1 VGRLAGAFEVTPR
14 AASGRRWN
22 LEAHPC
28 AETHMKQRHNNLA
41 RGRGMSLIELLV
53 VMVILTVGIFAVI
66 RIFPQGFTFI
76 NHARNVTLAG
86 RLAQGE
92 VERWKGA
99 SENVP
104 DGIEAERFADGSIWT
119 DYNPNDLSNAD
130 PDPAKGLLPPNPTA
144 QDYWDWSN
152 VNRTRLVRGETTL
165 IPSPTQ
171 VPYSG
176 SDNRAYSIYNL
187 KFAPVEFD
195 ANNGHKPP
203 PGGQFPDQFVL
214 IYADPM
220 PRVNVTGLSGDDLDN
235 ALDDLNNSSYAVDYD
250 NGTLYFNKSW
260 TDRVFKISYN
270 YWDGGVLHNATD
282 VITVPSSGPW
292 PAPLD
297 GTVTVAQGGPP
308 NGLSHKPD
316 DYSEQ
321 VARKFIYVP
330 TSQSGTDFSLWD
342 PYQFTLLNT
351 YNTLPFA
358 PTIGFNPRGSNR
370 TVRTNLGT
378 RPLRAHIDYEVA
390 DWHVIH
396 EDRTIP
402 SPSAVNADGYAI
414 RMTLPSLK
422 ATGRQYNTVN
432 AIAGAPNSAIVTAPY
447 SGLTTGLAG
456 YSVVALDLTD
466 NTLMLNST
474 ASGDG
479 GLLVDY
485 GTGTV
490 TVPAAVTKYT
500 PFGNS
505 LTGQDIRGHMVR
517 FFYQAVGDW
526 AVQVS
531 KAWSSYQ
538 RMSEASGFQ
547 NLQYNN
553 FAAEIVPP
561 TGPSAGHPDAVIP
574 NKWSAVL
581 TFPRSNAGQSVSVSF
596 IWADK
601 DNVTHEVTGR
611 QYKLPEFA
619 ALNTGYPYI
628 VVPFANP
635 GEYTPPAGDLQWNN
649 PSFTF
654 VNGASMKVRVI
665 WRENPR
671 RWESRDLETFLTRE

>member
-1 VGRLAGAFEVTPR
+1 
-14 AASGRRWN
+14 
-22 LEAHPC
+22 
-28 AETHMKQRHNNLA
+28 MKQRHNNLA

-99 SENVP
+99 AENVP
-104 DGIEAERFADGSIWT
+104 DGIEAERLADGSIWT

-130 PDPAKGLLPPNPTA
+130 AAHLPANPTA

-152 VNRTRLVRGETTL
+152 VNRSRLVRGETTL

-171 VPYSG
+171 VPYSDG
-176 SDNRAYSIYNL
+176 NYAYSIYNL

-195 ANNGHKPP
+195 ADNGHKPP

-220 PRVNVTGLSGDDLDN
+220 PRVNVTGLSGDELDN

-250 NGTLYFNKSW
+250 NGKLYFNRSW
-260 TDRVFKISYN
+260 TNRVFKINYN
-270 YWDGGVLHNATD
+270 YWKNNTLQNATEI
-282 VITVPSSGPW
+282 VNLPSSGDW
-292 PAPLD
+292 PQPLPD
-297 GTVTVAQGGPP
+297 TPDVVTLHDP
-308 NGLSHKPD
+308 PD

-330 TSQSGTDFSLWD
+330 TSSSGTDFSLWD

-396 EDRTIP
+396 EDRTVP
-402 SPSAVNADGYAI
+402 NPSAVSEGGYAI

-422 ATGRQYNTVN
+422 ASGRQYNTVN
-432 AIAGAPNSAIVTAPY
+432 AIDAAPNTAVITAPY
-447 SGLTTGLAG
+447 TGLTGGLAG

-479 GLLVDY
+479 GLQVDY

-538 RMSEASGFQ
+538 RISEAAGFQ

-553 FAAEIVPP
+553 FAAEIVAPNG
-561 TGPSAGHPDAVIP
+561 TPSGQPDAVIP

-611 QYKLPEFA
+611 QYKLPEYA
-619 ALNTGYPYI
+619 ALDKGYPYI
-628 VVPFANP
+628 VVPFADD
-635 GEYTPPAGDLQWNN
+635 GQYTPPAGDLQWNN